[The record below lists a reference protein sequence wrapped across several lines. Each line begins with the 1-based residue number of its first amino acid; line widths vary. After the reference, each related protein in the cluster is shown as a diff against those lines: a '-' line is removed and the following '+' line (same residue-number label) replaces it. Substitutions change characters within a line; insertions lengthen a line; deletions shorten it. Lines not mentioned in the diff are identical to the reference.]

1 VAALLTVY
9 RDAVLLVMLGAVCW
23 GTAWLVATNWSPI
36 AAPSFAVQGGSIGNG
51 WTISGSRSPG
61 VWHAGPVT
69 NPGWRTDPMT
79 HVVSRLCNALMMVA
93 GLIPWTDDPT
103 LDPIVRIACVENWFT
118 NYRLLIE
125 FFVLRPPDN
134 CASVATFA
142 PGWKPSTSTITKKLK
157 ADYGWASQDVSHI
170 GVPKPNKLEGNAA
183 PEALKMRAGWV
194 IDVAEEFAAE
204 LARIGSPHE
213 TMLGHGVTAARAQ
226 L

>member
-1 VAALLTVY
+1 
-9 RDAVLLVMLGAVCW
+9 
-23 GTAWLVATNWSPI
+23 
-36 AAPSFAVQGGSIGNG
+36 
-51 WTISGSRSPG
+51 
-61 VWHAGPVT
+61 
-69 NPGWRTDPMT
+69 MT

-125 FFVLRPPDN
+125 FLVLRPPDN

-142 PGWKPSTSTITKKLK
+142 PGCKPSTSTTTQKLK

-170 GVPKPNKLEGNAA
+170 GMPKPNRLAGNAA
-183 PEALKMRAGWV
+183 PQALKMRAGWV

-204 LARIGSPHE
+204 LARIGSPYE